1 MARQTAGARPRWTVP
16 LAVLSATVL
25 ASVALL
31 AGGGGLPGGAIA
43 LDELNPFGSVQDE
56 SLPAQLGQPP
66 MLSAMLHTDYPPGF
80 DRNGQPTGPADRLP
94 PPPRQQMSYTP
105 EERRLID
112 KMATTNTWREHRASS
127 YPLYASSNAPPARS
141 TGYDHPT
148 PRGVFSGTTPTPGAT
163 KAERDFW
170 SMAQGAYWRSLDHFY
185 RAEAAGTNSDW
196 IARRSGWASRGP
208 EAAAHAASGDKIL
221 NQAKF
226 FYNQGKRVAGGEQLA
241 GAGARGAATGRNG
254 GALEREA
261 ASAEREYMQAL
272 VYLDK
277 STKAGGGTTT
287 ADEWD
292 KAQAHWDYFYQ
303 TNRVLDGKQQVLD
316 AKRAEALRQYLPRGD
331 SSAAVKIDA
340 YVAPWRPFPACAQ
353 STHSTP
359 SRSRTRALRAL
370 RRLSA
375 LHALRHPTPARH
387 GDLEAVCYAADAL
400 RAPTSPIAFTPR
412 ASVEGQTLQQQVQ
425 RIKSARGSRGR
436 DAHAEPAQKDAD
448 AEGQQERERVQ
459 KELDAAM
466 APLNLEQAR
475 LNRAKMILYVKQFG
489 PIRALFSGKAAA
501 KKSSLWFPGDF
512 EQPRNDDCDTPGAC
526 HDWADG
532 AYIDSFA
539 AAVTNWDSMGQPTP
553 GYLHWDTMAD
563 DTWEGPHDT
572 VRDGGNPNVRWRSA
586 RTQELL
592 QMPSTVADES
602 FDWKGFNEQ
611 QLKLQE
617 RAQDA
622 AQVLMSPALQ
632 NYGPA
637 KLLGNPPVPTTRLQ
651 VGGKGGWFETH
662 ASTSAGATSASGM
675 LGVNE
680 GWTPPKGLPFGGNI
694 ASKPLSGIPAANMEH
709 EQTEAARLKAKL
721 DNVQALMNQQWT
733 GAAPGAEGVDG
744 GGGGGGISAQLLDD
758 LNAPLRKREQ
768 RQEAEAA
775 ARAANRAA
783 HKSLG
788 MARHTYAAYGDI
800 ASFQQ
805 PVLAAQQQHAM
816 SQAFKAIDAALSSHI
831 GAHSDDPAAPGD
843 GGAVMPAPLGPPS
856 PARAEG
862 GVAYGGE
869 NTEQA
874 EQGQG
879 AEEGELSEVMRLK
892 ARLRRERDANKRLE
906 HKLKLAQHQ
915 GFGEKYAE
923 QLQQTEGRV
932 ADAVAKRLSP
942 QVLKRAALEVARQV
956 AAREASRGRITTPAA
971 RQQALTGKKE
981 RHSKS
986 YESIARECDN
996 VHEWECAK
1004 MRAKNTGPQPMH
1016 IAGSERFHE
1025 DEVQRKNIREG
1036 DDQDIN
1042 YRFPREGTYP
1052 NRDGSQPFNG
1062 EKAAKD
1068 AKDADRNAKAAWAAA
1083 MVRDVRQG
1091 GGGDEEKGEE
1101 VADDA
1106 PRYRWVHH
1114 RNLVFRAGPSQNW
1127 AREAGSELPEQ
1138 QQVRAD
1144 EYADAHVNER
1154 DHLHISRRCEILK
1167 SPIHLVA
1174 LLLLHSKST
1183 RAVIFENLCQCP
1195 FVRDF
1200 SQRRWRGWW
1209 CRRGRGGC
1217 RCWWRAHVGSKPGAY
1232 QTWLH
1237 AWFLLRLQWAGQVA
1251 LREAL
1256 LGPLEVC
1263 TAQRR
1268 ESGCAGRNSEKFVP
1282 SWCPRQSS
1290 GLEN

>member
-1 MARQTAGARPRWTVP
+1 
-16 LAVLSATVL
+16 
-25 ASVALL
+25 
-31 AGGGGLPGGAIA
+31 
-43 LDELNPFGSVQDE
+43 VQDE

-66 MLSAMLHTDYPPGF
+66 TLSAMLHTDYPPGF
-80 DRNGQPTGPADRLP
+80 DRNGQPTGSADRLP

-105 EERRLID
+105 EEQRLIN
-112 KMATTNTWREHRASS
+112 KMAPSSEPVPAATNTWHEHRASS
-127 YPLYASSNAPPARS
+127 YPMYASSNAPPAMS

-148 PRGVFSGTTPTPGAT
+148 PRGVFSGNTPTPGAT
-163 KAERDFW
+163 KAERDYW

-185 RAEAAGTNSDW
+185 RAEAAATNSDW

-208 EAAAHAASGDKIL
+208 EAADHAASGDKIL
-221 NQAKF
+221 NEAKF

-241 GAGARGAATGRNG
+241 GAARLGKATDRDG
-254 GALEREA
+254 GALERQREA

-316 AKRAEALRQYLPRGD
+316 AKRAEALRRFLPRRD

-353 STHSTP
+353 STHSKQ
-359 SRSRTRALRAL
+359 SRSVTRALRAL

-375 LHALRHPTPARH
+375 LHALRHPTPAGH

-400 RAPTSPIAFTPR
+400 RAPPSPIAFTPR
-412 ASVEGQTLQQQVQ
+412 ASVEGQTLQQQTQ
-425 RIKSARGSRGR
+425 RINSARGSRGR
-436 DAHAEPAQKDAD
+436 DAHAAPAQKDAD

-459 KELDAAM
+459 KEMDAAM
-466 APLNLEQAR
+466 APLNSEQAR

-489 PIRALFSGKAAA
+489 PIRALFSAKAAA

-539 AAVTNWDSMGQPTP
+539 AAITNWDSMGQPTP

-572 VRDGGNPNVRWRSA
+572 VRDGGNPNVRWRGA

-617 RAQDA
+617 RAQHA

-637 KLLGNPPVPTTRLQ
+637 KLLGNPPPAPTTRLQ

-662 ASTSAGATSASGM
+662 ASTSAGKTSASGM
-675 LGVNE
+675 LGGND
-680 GWTPPKGLPFGGNI
+680 GWTPPLGLPFGGNI
-694 ASKPLSGIPAANMEH
+694 ASKPLSGIAAANMEH
-709 EQTEAARLKAKL
+709 EQTEATRLKAKL
-721 DNVQALMNQQWT
+721 NNVQALMNQQWT
-733 GAAPGAEGVDG
+733 GASPSAKGLDGGGG

-768 RQEAEAA
+768 RQDAEAA

-783 HKSLG
+783 HKWLG
-788 MARHTYAAYGDI
+788 MARHNYAAYGDI

-831 GAHSDDPAAPGD
+831 VSHSDDPAAPGD
-843 GGAVMPAPLGPPS
+843 RDAVAPGPLGPPS
-856 PARAEG
+856 PALAEG

-869 NTEQA
+869 NTEQ
-874 EQGQG
+874 GPG
-879 AEEGELSEVMRLK
+879 AEEGELSEVLRLK

-906 HKLKLAQHQ
+906 HKLKLAQNQ
-915 GFGEKYAE
+915 GFGEKYAQ
-923 QLQQTEGRV
+923 QLQQTEARV

-942 QVLKRAALEVARQV
+942 QVLKKAASEVARQV
-956 AAREASRGRITTPAA
+956 AAREAEASRARTTPAA
-971 RQQALTGKKE
+971 RQQALRGLRGKKE
-981 RHSKS
+981 RHSKG

-1004 MRAKNTGPQPMH
+1004 RRARNTGPQPMR
-1016 IAGSERFHE
+1016 IAGSDRFHE

-1068 AKDADRNAKAAWAAA
+1068 AKDADRNAKAAWAAG

-1114 RNLVFRAGPSQNW
+1114 RNMVFRAGASQNW

-1138 QQVRAD
+1138 QQARAD

-1154 DHLHISRRCEILK
+1154 DHLHISRRYESLK
-1167 SPIHLVA
+1167 SPIHIVA
-1174 LLLLHSKST
+1174 LLVLHSKST
-1183 RAVIFENLCQCP
+1183 MSVTFE
-1195 FVRDF
+1195 
-1200 SQRRWRGWW
+1200 
-1209 CRRGRGGC
+1209 
-1217 RCWWRAHVGSKPGAY
+1217 
-1232 QTWLH
+1232 
-1237 AWFLLRLQWAGQVA
+1237 
-1251 LREAL
+1251 
-1256 LGPLEVC
+1256 
-1263 TAQRR
+1263 
-1268 ESGCAGRNSEKFVP
+1268 
-1282 SWCPRQSS
+1282 SS
-1290 GLEN
+1290 CVVD